1 MPREVPNPR
10 EISIISCS
18 LSAFSWFGSGILSHI
33 HIPWAGIRGASS
45 WEQEQPGVLRALP
58 WEGSSGLFG
67 VILDGNTPGKWE
79 EEGFFSMCASQLN
92 SRPAQR
98 RSVLPA
104 ESSLRSHL
112 SLRDI
117 HLLWILRRKTSPAP
131 SAINATGGSDPGFF
145 YGMDFGAVL
154 AALPQLRGCARSSPW
169 GLGFGVGVR
178 MMLGM
183 VCVPSVGTDVVQP
196 LGQWRVPPA
205 GLERGN
211 PAAP

>member
-1 MPREVPNPR
+1 MAVPREVPNPCK
-10 EISIISCS
+10 ISIISCS
-18 LSAFSWFGSGILSHI
+18 LSVFSWFGSGILSHI

-104 ESSLRSHL
+104 ESSLHSHL

-145 YGMDFGAVL
+145 MEWILGWCLLPSPSSGAVPG
-154 AALPQLRGCARSSPW
+154 AAPGIWDL
-169 GLGFGVGVR
+169 GLG
-178 MMLGM
+178 
-183 VCVPSVGTDVVQP
+183 
-196 LGQWRVPPA
+196 
-205 GLERGN
+205 
-211 PAAP
+211 